1 MNDRSRYPMTP
12 DKSVPSY
19 GSTLRSDTSSPS
31 KSSSTSSTTMDPGA
45 KMEWIGIMGEAT
57 GSAELGQKPNFRSAI
72 MEIVGG
78 KRESAMKPES
88 ARRFRTALDK
98 MKSRNET
105 SLSTR
110 LMPFLVKNDRVVSE
124 EQLGGKIR
132 SFEDD
137 FLDWNHDADFRTASV
152 PIPADKAHVRDVDKA
167 FGVKNPRPDV
177 TFGFDSNAFSQDEL
191 RLFNRFDPELCKG
204 IVSPFFAIQWK
215 GSKGTAND
223 AKVQV
228 RRDGAAMVCAR
239 RKAQLTVAAFRR
251 RFPPPRPVD
260 TVIVPAPNISLER
273 AYESINPSPSDLT
286 MVATANFNPQDVE
299 RGNNP
304 HHLVTVGDDVNLDTI
319 AFSAAITPDLA
330 LIYVHWAQETGDK
343 IIWHMALMKKFFM
356 DDDEVPNIRAVM
368 HNIIDW
374 NLDLRMA
381 ALREELKVYKR
392 IDEMD
397 AEETAN
403 NAISPGKRRT
413 PFGHNVHEWLIQDA
427 QHHAVREVVGQQVL
441 FEANKKEVEK
451 ETNMPFDSWMDITT
465 VERYVEVWKQLLL
478 FVFRAEDDEA
488 EFRPPYQSAMQTV
501 RDKIAAFQEWKEEKE
516 KSAAGKDRGEDEG
529 FDDGEDEDEVGVYKG
544 VCEEV
549 VEGFE
554 DEMSEETKWMRQ
566 PRIKSKA
573 IRLTL
578 PSGDTVTVETTHYND
593 IFVSVTTGGTI
604 EVKSIAID
612 RNDKESDLDDE
623 EDDSDDDEEDDS
635 DDDEEDDSDDDEED
649 DSDDEEEDDIN
660 HEETIATTIAMM
672 NKTIA
677 MTNKMIAISSSSIF
691 VSSLQYC
698 LFGLFIA
705 AGGLF
710 IAAGFEL
717 GTNSTEGIW

>member
-1 MNDRSRYPMTP
+1 
-12 DKSVPSY
+12 
-19 GSTLRSDTSSPS
+19 
-31 KSSSTSSTTMDPGA
+31 MDPGV
-45 KMEWIGIMGEAT
+45 KMEWIDIMGEAT
-57 GSAELGQKPNFRSAI
+57 GSAELGQRPNFRAAI

-98 MKSRNET
+98 MKRRNET

-110 LMPFLVKNDRVVSE
+110 LMPFLVKDDRVVSE
-124 EQLGGKIR
+124 EQPGGRIR

-152 PIPADKAHVRDVDKA
+152 PIPADKAHERDVDKA

-223 AKVQV
+223 ARIQV

-239 RKAQLTVAAFRR
+239 RKAQLTVGAFRR
-251 RFPPPRPVD
+251 RFPPSRPVD

-273 AYESINPSPSDLT
+273 ADETESINPSPSDLI

-343 IIWHMALMKKFFM
+343 IIWHMAVMKKFFM

-397 AEETAN
+397 AEETTN
-403 NAISPGKRRT
+403 NAITPGKRR
-413 PFGHNVHEWLIQDA
+413 
-427 QHHAVREVVGQQVL
+427 R
-441 FEANKKEVEK
+441 
-451 ETNMPFDSWMDITT
+451 
-465 VERYVEVWKQLLL
+465 
-478 FVFRAEDDEA
+478 
-488 EFRPPYQSAMQTV
+488 
-501 RDKIAAFQEWKEEKE
+501 
-516 KSAAGKDRGEDEG
+516 
-529 FDDGEDEDEVGVYKG
+529 VY
-544 VCEEV
+544 
-549 VEGFE
+549 
-554 DEMSEETKWMRQ
+554 
-566 PRIKSKA
+566 
-573 IRLTL
+573 
-578 PSGDTVTVETTHYND
+578 
-593 IFVSVTTGGTI
+593 
-604 EVKSIAID
+604 
-612 RNDKESDLDDE
+612 
-623 EDDSDDDEEDDS
+623 
-635 DDDEEDDSDDDEED
+635 
-649 DSDDEEEDDIN
+649 
-660 HEETIATTIAMM
+660 
-672 NKTIA
+672 
-677 MTNKMIAISSSSIF
+677 
-691 VSSLQYC
+691 
-698 LFGLFIA
+698 
-705 AGGLF
+705 
-710 IAAGFEL
+710 
-717 GTNSTEGIW
+717 